1 MSIVQLDFY
10 LLLEGASLVG
20 SLVLYTLEMIPEP
33 IKMVLCPGIPSVPRS
48 VVA

>member
-10 LLLEGASLVG
+10 LLLEGASLAC
-20 SLVLYTLEMIPEP
+20 SLVWYTLE
-33 IKMVLCPGIPSVPRS
+33 MVLCPGIPSVPRS

>member
-10 LLLEGASLVG
+10 LLLEGASLAC
-20 SLVLYTLEMIPEP
+20 SLVWYTLEMIPEP
-33 IKMVLCPGIPSVPRS
+33 IKMVLCPGIPSVSRS